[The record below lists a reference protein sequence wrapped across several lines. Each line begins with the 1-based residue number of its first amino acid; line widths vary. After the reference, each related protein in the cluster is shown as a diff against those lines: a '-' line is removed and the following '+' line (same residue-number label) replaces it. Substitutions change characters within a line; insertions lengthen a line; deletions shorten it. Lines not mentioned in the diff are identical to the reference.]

1 MDSSKQDANRE
12 IIELKAENEQMK
24 KDIIDRCSLNEMITL
39 KQQLLQQVD
48 TKVDLKEVQT
58 ALNDCQ
64 NDLADQL
71 TQFKQKTNDKIQS
84 QEITLTRVI
93 ERKVDHKDYK
103 QIVDDKMDKSER
115 GQFAKNDDI
124 MVIRMQNDDILR

>member
-1 MDSSKQDANRE
+1 M
-12 IIELKAENEQMK
+12 
-24 KDIIDRCSLNEMITL
+24 
-39 KQQLLQQVD
+39 
-48 TKVDLKEVQT
+48 
-58 ALNDCQ
+58 
-64 NDLADQL
+64 
-71 TQFKQKTNDKIQS
+71 
-84 QEITLTRVI
+84 TRVI

>member
-1 MDSSKQDANRE
+1 
-12 IIELKAENEQMK
+12 MK

-64 NDLADQL
+64 NDLAEQL
-71 TQFKQKTNDKIQS
+71 TQFKQKTNEKI
-84 QEITLTRVI
+84 
-93 ERKVDHKDYK
+93 
-103 QIVDDKMDKSER
+103 
-115 GQFAKNDDI
+115 
-124 MVIRMQNDDILR
+124 